1 MVATT
6 FDAWAAGYDAQDT
19 AATQLAKE
27 RAKISTKGRER
38 LFGRVMAFAVV
49 AAGAAALLP
58 LAGAGLAAALTT
70 GSTISSIL
78 TALGTAFTQLS
89 LSNITSLALVGAG
102 VAVATSG
109 DHSRAWLQGF
119 VKEKFAWSDARQ
131 NGELQELDAT
141 IAAETASKKR
151 EDEIKTKRAEL
162 AELRRSAAHSTSD
175 ISAVPE
181 SVSDNPDEVVYQ
193 STTTDSIQENTL
205 IGLPSALKTIGNV
218 QFRTPNVLNADM
230 LKIVLNSL
238 PDPSVFTPG
247 SDTYK
252 AAHNKIVQLI
262 KDADSETR
270 EKYMAVLDVDT
281 NKISGLSDTEKNS
294 FQALQTLVRGS
305 YTAML
310 TEQLH
315 SIANADNDNS
325 QGTFLVQALKTL
337 SLKDTSLGEDSTVTL
352 SAPQAEILT
361 DALAALSSSNHQSY
375 NKLFSINDFHAD
387 ALIVAKTMSQ
397 IEVDDI
403 APLANGLLVEMKNII
418 ANQFQSQQQQ
428 QQQQA

>member
-1 MVATT
+1 
-6 FDAWAAGYDAQDT
+6 
-19 AATQLAKE
+19 
-27 RAKISTKGRER
+27 
-38 LFGRVMAFAVV
+38 
-49 AAGAAALLP
+49 
-58 LAGAGLAAALTT
+58 
-70 GSTISSIL
+70 
-78 TALGTAFTQLS
+78 
-89 LSNITSLALVGAG
+89 
-102 VAVATSG
+102 
-109 DHSRAWLQGF
+109 
-119 VKEKFAWSDARQ
+119 
-131 NGELQELDAT
+131 
-141 IAAETASKKR
+141 
-151 EDEIKTKRAEL
+151 
-162 AELRRSAAHSTSD
+162 
-175 ISAVPE
+175 
-181 SVSDNPDEVVYQ
+181 
-193 STTTDSIQENTL
+193 
-205 IGLPSALKTIGNV
+205 
-218 QFRTPNVLNADM
+218 
-230 LKIVLNSL
+230 
-238 PDPSVFTPG
+238 
-247 SDTYK
+247 
-252 AAHNKIVQLI
+252 
-262 KDADSETR
+262 
-270 EKYMAVLDVDT
+270 MAVLDVDT